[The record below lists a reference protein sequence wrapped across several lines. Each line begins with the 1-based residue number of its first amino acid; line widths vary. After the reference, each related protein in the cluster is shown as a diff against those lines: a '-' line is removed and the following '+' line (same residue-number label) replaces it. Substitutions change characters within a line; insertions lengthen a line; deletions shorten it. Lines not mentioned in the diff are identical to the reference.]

1 MPPVTFPRTV
11 GNRPESRHRASAIGV
26 LAAFLLATPAPALAQ
41 KVRITNLSDVDFGT
55 IANLQAD
62 SRRSQN
68 ICLYSN
74 ATAGGYSVVA
84 TGSGPGSGFSLS
96 SGPNQLPFDVEWSG
110 QSGQSS
116 GAALSPTVALTG
128 QTSSATQQFCNSG
141 PATSASLILVLRGSE
156 LARARQGNYSGTLT
170 LLIAAE

>member
-1 MPPVTFPRTV
+1 MPPAHILRTSC
-11 GNRPESRHRASAIGV
+11 GRAAGSPAAIV
-26 LAAFLLATPAPALAQ
+26 LCALAAALLVQPAPALAQ

-74 ATAGGYSVVA
+74 GTSGGYSVLA
-84 TGSGPGSGFSLS
+84 SGSGSGSTFSLAN
-96 SGPNQLPFDVEWSG
+96 GPSQLAYDVEWSG

-116 GAALSPTVALTG
+116 GTALSPNVALTG
-128 QTSSATQQFCNSG
+128 QTSPATHQFCNSG
-141 PATSASLILVLRGSE
+141 PSASASLVVILRGTE

>member
-1 MPPVTFPRTV
+1 MGPDIRPDQRHGTIG
-11 GNRPESRHRASAIGV
+11 GNRAHRPNVGRDQFGLLCGSV
-26 LAAFLLATPAPALAQ
+26 LVGQPGRLG
-41 KVRITNLSDVDFGT
+41 LSDVDFGT

-116 GAALSPTVALTG
+116 GAALSPNVAITG

-141 PATSASLILVLRGSE
+141 PASSASLILVLRGSE